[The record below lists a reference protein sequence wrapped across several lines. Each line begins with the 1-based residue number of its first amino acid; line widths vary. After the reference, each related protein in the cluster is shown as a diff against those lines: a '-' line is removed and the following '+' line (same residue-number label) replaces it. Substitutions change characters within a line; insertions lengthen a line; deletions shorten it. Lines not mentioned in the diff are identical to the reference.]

1 MACAVSSTFSPIRY
15 LPRSTSADGLNAAF
29 ATSSR
34 RWSSPRWSIERR
46 AAAIRRLRIRGIVD
60 PFFGQVAA
68 ERGANVAIAAL
79 RAPAGETRDDEQHRH
94 DDQGRDE
101 RPDMRREREE
111 DRTSTSLK
119 SSH

>member
-46 AAAIRRLRIRGIVD
+46 AAAIRRFRIRGIDD
-60 PFFGQVAA
+60 PFFGQGAA
-68 ERGANVAIAAL
+68 ARGSNVALAAC
-79 RAPAGETRDDEQHRH
+79 RALDGETRERKSVV
-94 DDQGRDE
+94 QGQRVAVREDYGGE
-101 RPDMRREREE
+101 R
-111 DRTSTSLK
+111 
-119 SSH
+119 

>member
-68 ERGANVAIAAL
+68 ERGANVAIAEIG
-79 RAPAGETRDDEQHRH
+79 RAHVGTPVTNAHLVCRLLLE
-94 DDQGRDE
+94 
-101 RPDMRREREE
+101 
-111 DRTSTSLK
+111 
-119 SSH
+119 